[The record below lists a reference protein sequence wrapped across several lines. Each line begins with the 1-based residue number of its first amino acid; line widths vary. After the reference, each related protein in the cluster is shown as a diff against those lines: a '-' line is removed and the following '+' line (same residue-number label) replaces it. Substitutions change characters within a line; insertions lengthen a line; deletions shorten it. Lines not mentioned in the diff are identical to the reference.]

1 MIALGV
7 LLFMV
12 VVTLLAPLYAHDIAH
27 DNPFASNLQGRIK
40 IGNHYR
46 SVMQA
51 NTQGLGLGVTP
62 IGRPGISPSTSWG
75 LTNSGATSSH
85 GCSTAV
91 GSPYSS
97 GFLRD

>member
-51 NTQGLGLGVTP
+51 NTKA
-62 IGRPGISPSTSWG
+62 SAW
-75 LTNSGATSSH
+75 A
-85 GCSTAV
+85 
-91 GSPYSS
+91 
-97 GFLRD
+97 

>member
-40 IGNHYR
+40 IGNQLPQRDAGQYPR
-46 SVMQA
+46 PR
-51 NTQGLGLGVTP
+51 LGRDAD
-62 IGRPGISPSTSWG
+62 RPD
-75 LTNSGATSSH
+75 L
-85 GCSTAV
+85 
-91 GSPYSS
+91 
-97 GFLRD
+97 GFLQVLPGADELGRDVFARMLYGGRVTLLIGFSSD

>member
-1 MIALGV
+1 MDSEVHGGHHCNSCAVIARAMIALGV

-51 NTQGLGLGVTP
+51 IPRASLGRDAD
-62 IGRPGISPSTSWG
+62 RPD
-75 LTNSGATSSH
+75 L
-85 GCSTAV
+85 
-91 GSPYSS
+91 
-97 GFLRD
+97 GFLQVLPGG